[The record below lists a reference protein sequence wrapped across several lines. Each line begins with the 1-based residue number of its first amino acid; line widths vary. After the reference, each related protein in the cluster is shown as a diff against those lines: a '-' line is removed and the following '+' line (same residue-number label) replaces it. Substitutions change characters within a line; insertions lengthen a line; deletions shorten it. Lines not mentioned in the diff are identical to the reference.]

1 MSTENEVE
9 VTFVG
14 GRAVDQ
20 TENLESAL
28 PADEREAAMK
38 AVREAMSGKKDS
50 DKGRSEKVSKAKE
63 TAEEIGREVAEDADD
78 IADKV
83 SDPGGVNKFRKS
95 EKAKEESQEAPER
108 GPDGKFLPK
117 TDSKASS
124 SPKDDVSDEELD
136 LDKASVK
143 QLLKAR
149 EKVANLKRTAAEMSK
164 EQAKFADE
172 SRQVQD
178 AWRQIQAR
186 EAQLKANESRWQ
198 KLQQNPS
205 EAVRALGLDPEA
217 FIMNLA
223 RDGTPEGAMERRFRE
238 LEAKLTEANSWKEQ
252 QAEQQRQYQAHLQ
265 EQQVAH
271 ARTTAVQEFTKLG
284 MDEDKFP
291 HVSAFYK
298 GRERALVAEGDLTA
312 EEFRNLTGR
321 EGSYEQI
328 LEYIEDE
335 LADRAKA
342 WYSKVGAKKE
352 AASASRV
359 IPPKAKGKSI
369 SPDMSGER
377 RSASPKDLKDLS
389 PEDRLEVARQ
399 AVAAAMAGAKR

>member
-1 MSTENEVE
+1 MSEEQAE

-14 GRAVDQ
+14 GKAIEQ
-20 TENLESAL
+20 TEALESAL
-28 PADEREAAMK
+28 PTDEREAAIK
-38 AVREAMSGKKDS
+38 AVREAMNPKKA
-50 DKGRSEKVSKAKE
+50 EKEARVAKAKE
-63 TAEEIGREVAEDADD
+63 TAQEIGEEVAEDADD
-78 IADKV
+78 IADRV

-95 EKAKEESQEAPER
+95 EKAKEELEAPER
-108 GPDGKFLPK
+108 GPDGKFLPRDGK
-117 TDSKASS
+117 TDSKAPS
-124 SPKDDVSDEELD
+124 SPKDDVSDEDLD

-149 EKVANLKRTAAEMSK
+149 ERVANLKRTAAEMTK
-164 EQAKFADE
+164 EQQKFQEE
-172 SRQVQD
+172 SRKIHDVW
-178 AWRQIQAR
+178 AQIQAR
-186 EAQLKANESRWQ
+186 EAKLKADEARWN

-223 RDGTPEGAMERRFRE
+223 REGTPEGAMERRFRE
-238 LEAKLTEANSWKEQ
+238 LEQKLSEANSWKEQ
-252 QAEQQRQYQAHLQ
+252 QAEQQRQYQEHLQ
-265 EQQVAH
+265 QQHIVQ
-271 ARTTAVQEFTKLG
+271 ARQNAVQEFTKLG
-284 MDEDKFP
+284 MDEEKFP

-321 EGSYEQI
+321 EGTYEQI

-352 AASASRV
+352 SSSNVTKAA
-359 IPPKAKGKSI
+359 PPKAKGKSI

-389 PEDRLEVARQ
+389 PEDRIEVARQ